1 MPRQSSEKKS
11 GGAPRKKSA
20 AAKEPDAVDILKSD
34 HEKVS
39 SLFKAYQSA
48 SPDEQTSIAKQ
59 IFNELEL
66 HATIEEELFYPALR
80 EQGDLKEI
88 AELQSGDSEAMDADD
103 LSEDDSDEDD
113 DEDIDEDLDDEV
125 VDIEGDTEEEG
136 ENLITL
142 AYEDHKAMKD
152 LITELKQL
160 DPAGDQ
166 YRDRFTELRESV
178 IDHVGEEEEVLFAE
192 AKLKLDTKKLGAEIV
207 KRRSDLASS
216 MAA

>member
-1 MPRQSSEKKS
+1 MPRQSSQKKS
-11 GGAPRKKSA
+11 GGSPRKKSA
-20 AAKEPDAVDILKSD
+20 GAKEPDAVEILKSD
-34 HEKVS
+34 HEKVL
-39 SLFKAYQSA
+39 SLFKAHQSA
-48 SPDEQTSIAKQ
+48 SPDEQASFAKQ

-66 HATIEEELFYPALR
+66 HTAIEEELFYPALR
-80 EQGDLKEI
+80 EHGDLKEM
-88 AELQSGDSEAMDADD
+88 AELEADDSEATEELAG
-103 LSEDDSDEDD
+103 DEDD
-113 DEDIDEDLDDEV
+113 EEMDDEA

-160 DPAGDQ
+160 DRSSDQ
-166 YRDRFTELRESV
+166 YRNRFTELRESV
-178 IDHVGEEEEVLFAE
+178 TDHVGEEEEVLFAE

>member
-1 MPRQSSEKKS
+1 LPVFPFNKEEQMPRQSSEKKS

-103 LSEDDSDEDD
+103 LSEDDSDED
-113 DEDIDEDLDDEV
+113 
-125 VDIEGDTEEEG
+125 G

>member
-1 MPRQSSEKKS
+1 MPRQSSQKKS
-11 GGAPRKKSA
+11 GGSPRKKSA
-20 AAKEPDAVDILKSD
+20 GAKEPDAVEILKSD
-34 HEKVS
+34 HEKVL
-39 SLFKAYQSA
+39 SLFKAHQSA
-48 SPDEQTSIAKQ
+48 SPDEQASFAKQ

-66 HATIEEELFYPALR
+66 HTAIEEELFYPALR

-88 AELQSGDSEAMDADD
+88 AELEADDSEATEELAGN
-103 LSEDDSDEDD
+103 ED
-113 DEDIDEDLDDEV
+113 DEDMDDEA

-160 DPAGDQ
+160 DRSSDQ
-166 YRDRFTELRESV
+166 YRNRFTELRESV
-178 IDHVGEEEEVLFAE
+178 TDHVGEEEEVLFAE

>member
-1 MPRQSSEKKS
+1 MPRQSSQKKA
-11 GGAPRKKSA
+11 GGSPRKKNA
-20 AAKEPDAVDILKSD
+20 GAKEPDAVEILKSD
-34 HEKVS
+34 HEKVL
-39 SLFKAYQSA
+39 SLFKAHQSA
-48 SPDEQTSIAKQ
+48 SPDEQASFAKQ
-59 IFNELEL
+59 LFNELEL
-66 HATIEEELFYPALR
+66 HTAIEEELFYPALR

-88 AELQSGDSEAMDADD
+88 AELEADD
-103 LSEDDSDEDD
+103 SGAMVTEELAGDEDGD
-113 DEDIDEDLDDEV
+113 TGDEAI
-125 VDIEGDTEEEG
+125 DIEEDTEEEG

-152 LITELKQL
+152 LMAELRQL
-160 DPAGDQ
+160 NPSSDQ

-178 IDHVGEEEEVLFAE
+178 TDHVGEEEEVLFAE